1 MKTSKNKRK
10 IINKISIV
18 DKQNMK
24 YHITVKLIQQV
35 QKLYKKSS
43 KYEKEYLE
51 TIIGA
56 AIFYLPSG
64 NKLWSKKISKEAL
77 KSYLPKVK
85 NKTKVIK
92 EHEYPRKVASRE
104 LLKINWDSFKQPE
117 NKLKDL
123 YLKKYG
129 RYNYVTQKENG
140 ALRRYQKVD
149 IFKNPSH
156 SYKKA
161 GIQLIKIIDSNY
173 YEKAKKHNKSVIDK
187 LLK

>member
-1 MKTSKNKRK
+1 M
-10 IINKISIV
+10 
-18 DKQNMK
+18 
-24 YHITVKLIQQV
+24 
-35 QKLYKKSS
+35 
-43 KYEKEYLE
+43 
-51 TIIGA
+51 
-56 AIFYLPSG
+56 PSG

-117 NKLKDL
+117 SKLKDL

-149 IFKNPSH
+149 IFKKPSH

-161 GIQLIKIIDSNY
+161 GIQLIEICDTD
-173 YEKAKKHNKSVIDK
+173 YEKAKKHKKSVIDK